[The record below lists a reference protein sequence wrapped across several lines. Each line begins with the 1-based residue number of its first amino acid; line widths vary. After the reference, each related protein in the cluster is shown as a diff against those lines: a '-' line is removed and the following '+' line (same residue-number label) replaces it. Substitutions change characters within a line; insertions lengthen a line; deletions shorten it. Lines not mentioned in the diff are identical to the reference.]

1 MFILC
6 VLTTQNDS
14 YFQFSI
20 IKCVCVGG
28 ESPEKTHKYS
38 MTDLTSTSVLII
50 FYIQELIKEIRK
62 CLN

>member
-38 MTDLTSTSVLII
+38 MTDLTSVLII